1 MRLWLEPAFRK
12 LSDSGKLVVL
22 YLLGG
27 PSTSAMG
34 CYRLS
39 TASAAEDLGFSVGQF
54 RRHFEAVLKAFS
66 WRYEA
71 ESGLLW
77 IPSWAEENAPANPNI
92 CRSWRSAF
100 DELPDSPLKA
110 EAVAATFTFLRSKG
124 EAFAKAFGD
133 SFVEP
138 VHEPFGNGSAN
149 TPDPDPE
156 RANRIANDDASRLA
170 NAANTRDTVAQLQRR
185 GWR

>member
-1 MRLWLEPAFRK
+1 MRLWLEPEFRR

-22 YLLGG
+22 FLLGG

-39 TASAAEDLGFSVGQF
+39 TASAAEDLGMSIGQF

-66 WRYEA
+66 WRYEP
-71 ESGLLW
+71 ESGLFW
-77 IPSWAEENAPANPNI
+77 IPAWPEENAPANPNI

-100 DELPDSPLKA
+100 DELPDSPLKT
-110 EAVAATFTFLRSKG
+110 EAVAATFTFLKSKG
-124 EAFAKAFGD
+124 EAFAKAFGEP
-133 SFVEP
+133 FVEP
-138 VHEPFGNGSAN
+138 VLERFPNGSPN

-156 RANRIANDDASRLA
+156 RANRIANDDTRRLA
-170 NAANTRDTVAQLQRR
+170 NANTRQVVAQLQGR
-185 GWR
+185 GW